1 MTVIIRQ
8 RAAAS
13 LEDVAGQLQD
23 AFTASRAAIGTAE
36 SVVLI
41 ANAPDLLGQASVQD
55 AAVACGLLGLMRAL
69 VFEGGAKGW
78 HVNLVAVDR
87 DAEPAADVLLAAS
100 SIMQL
105 NGQVLN
111 SSAAQLGKL
120 IP

>member
-8 RAAAS
+8 RSATS
-13 LEDVAGQLQD
+13 LAEVSGQLQD
-23 AFTASRAAIGTAE
+23 AFTESRTAIGAAE

-41 ANAPDLLGQASVQD
+41 ANAPDLLGQGSIQD
-55 AAVACGLLGLMRAL
+55 AAVACGLLGLMRAM

-87 DAEPAADVLLAAS
+87 DTEPPADLLLAAS
-100 SIMQL
+100 DIVHL

-111 SSAAQLGKL
+111 ASAGQVGKL